1 MADRETL
8 NTVLKKVETNGVG
21 GWGVLLIIKK
31 KLGCVCVNLI
41 YEMIHYKPL
50 PFIKFENTFCGFMFK
65 N

>member
-8 NTVLKKVETNGVG
+8 NTVLKKVETIRVVGLGVF
-21 GWGVLLIIKK
+21 LIFFF
-31 KLGCVCVNLI
+31 GCVCVDWI
-41 YEMIHYKPL
+41 YEMIYYNTL